1 MPFISVIIPVYK
13 AELYLEACLD
23 SVLAQDYPSL
33 ELLLVDDGS
42 PDGCPA
48 ICDRYAGQYPN
59 IRVLHQENQGPGPA
73 RNAGIAAA
81 RGDYLLFLDA
91 DDMLDGPGAIRLLA
105 EAALENGA
113 DITCGGFR
121 MMREDGGALAYVP
134 PPCAAGPERADA
146 RDPGFRFRCF
156 FQRDSM
162 SFLWGKLY
170 RRSFLAEH
178 GLRLGEQAYMEDK
191 LFQLCACLCRPAY
204 AFVPQSVLLYRQN
217 GQSVSGR
224 YRRDIPENV
233 EDVCASFLRFA
244 AGHGGEAAARDLM
257 ALTALRGVFAAA
269 DHELAHGQGFRSC
282 VRQVKRCMGLPA
294 IRQGVQALARGRGL
308 RGIPTLFWR
317 AAVWGSAVA
326 ASCRCYR
333 LFALLTALAR
343 RLLSIRN

>member
-13 AELYLEACLD
+13 AEPYLEACLD

-48 ICDRYAGQYPN
+48 ICDRYAGLYPN
-59 IRVLHQENQGPGPA
+59 IRVLHQENRGPGPA

-81 RGDYLLFLDA
+81 QGDYLLFLDA
-91 DDMLDGPGAIRLLA
+91 DDLLDGPQAIRCLV
-105 EAALENGA
+105 EAALRDAA

-121 MMREDGGALAYVP
+121 LTGEDGGPLACVP
-134 PPCAAGPERADA
+134 PPCAAGQPADA
-146 RDPGFRFRCF
+146 RDPGFRFQCF
-156 FQRDSM
+156 FQHDSM
-162 SFLWGKLY
+162 NFLWGKLY
-170 RRSFLAEH
+170 RRSFLTEH
-178 GLRLGEQAYMEDK
+178 GLRVGEQTYMEDK

-204 AFVPQSVLLYRQN
+204 AFVSQSVLLYRQN
-217 GQSVSGR
+217 GQSLSRR

-233 EDVCASFLRFA
+233 EDVCASLLRFA
-244 AGHGGEAAARDLM
+244 AGHGGEEAARDLM

-282 VRQVKRCMGLPA
+282 ARQVKRCMELPA

-317 AAVWGSAVA
+317 AAVWGSAMA

-333 LFALLTALAR
+333 LFALLTALAG